1 MRTYQLPIGHSG
13 FFSRPQIILDPQ
25 LFEGD
30 KLLPHVRKTI
40 LDNYFDFM
48 SGHFNGAHD
57 WTMLWLAG
65 SGISYQWA
73 SDRGNGDLDV
83 LLGLDFDKFVTDNP
97 EYRFYDRY
105 EIGGA
110 LDDLLRRALWPNTSH
125 TSFGPE
131 ETSYEVTYYLNPV
144 VEAFDDSIGYI
155 NPYAAYNLT
164 EDKWTVKPI
173 ELSQD
178 LESLYPASFNE
189 QADANAR
196 AAEALL
202 SRHNHLKQQMS
213 TLMPGSPQMR
223 NQEASMAL
231 VKAEVKSMFDSIHLG
246 RKNAFNSGGTGY
258 SDFYNYQWQA
268 AKRDGIVTAFNEILN
283 GE

>member
-1 MRTYQLPIGHSG
+1 MRNYQLPVGHSG
-13 FFSRPQIILDPQ
+13 YFSKPQIILDPQ

-30 KLLPHVRKTI
+30 TLLPHVRQTI

-48 SGHFNGAHD
+48 SARFSNPHD

-83 LLGLDFDKFVTDNP
+83 LLGLDYDKFVTDNP
-97 EYRFYDRY
+97 EYAFYDRY
-105 EIGGA
+105 EISNA
-110 LDDLLRRALWPNTSH
+110 LDDLLKRALWPNTAD
-125 TSFGPE
+125 TKFGPN
-131 ETSYEVTYYLNPV
+131 ETPYEVTYYLNPF
-144 VEAFDDSIGYI
+144 VEAFNDSIGYI

-164 EDKWTVKPI
+164 EDKWTTKPI
-173 ELSQD
+173 ELGQD
-178 LESLYPASFNE
+178 LESLYPAEFNQ

-196 AAEALL
+196 AAEALV
-202 SRHNHLKQQMS
+202 SRHKYLRSQMS
-213 TLMPGSPQMR
+213 TAMPGSPQMR
-223 NQEASMAL
+223 NHEASMAL
-231 VKAEVKSMFDSIHLG
+231 VQAEVKTMFDSIHLG

-268 AKRDGIVTAFNEILN
+268 AKRDGIVSAFNEILN
-283 GE
+283 GV